1 MQLNI
6 GIKIRELRR
15 RDGRTQEALAE
26 ALGVTGQAV
35 SRWESGGSYP
45 DMEMIPAIANYF
57 HVSIDELFGY
67 HDDRSKRIDEL
78 VEKINDMN
86 FVNNGV
92 DINIDECIALAREA
106 LVEFP
111 GNDKLTLCLAS
122 VLFNAGYVRY
132 GEYHLTD
139 EEGYDIYDV
148 ERHRGYTE
156 WREAITLYEKLLKTM
171 EMGEPRNRAVR
182 DLLQLYLNIGERN
195 KAAEIL
201 NTVPYLYCSRELLKC
216 SAFDGKKRAEAC
228 GEAILA
234 TMRTCSELM
243 VGSTI
248 VYEENMTAQEKI
260 QCIQGAIA
268 LYGLV
273 CTDGNYGYHHY
284 FVARIYT
291 LLSLYLWLNG
301 QHDEAFEAL
310 DESLTQFKRFEACCE
325 NEEVALT
332 APPIR
337 LVRQSG
343 IVAKANSDIYPHTSA
358 ATLAEDWPWWRVSE
372 YDLVKDEIQADPRW
386 GEWIAKLQG

>member
-1 MQLNI
+1 M
-6 GIKIRELRR
+6 
-15 RDGRTQEALAE
+15 RD
-26 ALGVTGQAV
+26 
-35 SRWESGGSYP
+35 
-45 DMEMIPAIANYF
+45 
-57 HVSIDELFGY
+57 
-67 HDDRSKRIDEL
+67 
-78 VEKINDMN
+78 
-86 FVNNGV
+86 
-92 DINIDECIALAREA
+92 
-106 LVEFP
+106 
-111 GNDKLTLCLAS
+111 
-122 VLFNAGYVRY
+122 
-132 GEYHLTD
+132 
-139 EEGYDIYDV
+139 
-148 ERHRGYTE
+148 
-156 WREAITLYEKLLKTM
+156 
-171 EMGEPRNRAVR
+171 
-182 DLLQLYLNIGERN
+182 
-195 KAAEIL
+195 
-201 NTVPYLYCSRELLKC
+201 
-216 SAFDGKKRAEAC
+216 
-228 GEAILA
+228 
-234 TMRTCSELM
+234 M

-310 DESLTQFKRFEACCE
+310 DESLTQFKRFESCCE

-386 GEWIAKLQG
+386 GEWIAKLQR